1 MLCLST
7 RSNAPISTRLYP
19 SDNLPLQCQS
29 VETVVKMGDFEFDT
43 DLLISLVE
51 ARPVLWN
58 KTDDIYKDRNERKKE
73 WSEVCICLQEDF

>member
-1 MLCLST
+1 
-7 RSNAPISTRLYP
+7 
-19 SDNLPLQCQS
+19 
-29 VETVVKMGDFEFDT
+29 MGDFEFDT

-73 WSEVCICLQEDF
+73 WREVCICLQEDFEALGDVRKTLLVSIAINY